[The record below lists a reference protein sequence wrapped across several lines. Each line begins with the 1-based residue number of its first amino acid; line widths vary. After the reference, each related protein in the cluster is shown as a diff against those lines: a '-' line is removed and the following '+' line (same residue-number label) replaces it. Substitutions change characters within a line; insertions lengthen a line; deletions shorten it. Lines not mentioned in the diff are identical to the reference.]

1 MSHDPLTIAR
11 FWSKVAVG
19 RPGVC
24 WPWQPRSRHPHG
36 YGVFRLP
43 MHAGTVKAHR
53 FAWEVVNGEIA
64 DGMVLR
70 HTCDNP
76 PCCNPSHLV
85 LGTQADNMAD
95 MRERG
100 RSCRGERRPG
110 AKLTEVEIIALREA
124 VAGGSTHHDVA
135 ALFGVSTASVSLIA
149 SGHHWA
155 HVGGPITR
163 KAERTHCKRGHEFS
177 PENLYVTPQGYA
189 KCRSCIRM
197 SQAKYLQRKA
207 S

>member
-11 FWSKVAVG
+11 FWSKVDVG

-24 WPWQPRSRHPHG
+24 WPWQSRSRHPHG

-76 PCCNPSHLV
+76 PCCNPNHLV
-85 LGTQADNMAD
+85 LGTQADNIAD
-95 MRERG
+95 MHERG
-100 RSCRGERRPG
+100 RRAYSSRLSAADIEAIRAEYASGYTQAAIAIKRG
-110 AKLTEVEIIALREA
+110 
-124 VAGGSTHHDVA
+124 VAQSYI
-135 ALFGVSTASVSLIA
+135 SLIL
-149 SGHHWA
+149 SGH
-155 HVGGPITR
+155 
-163 KAERTHCKRGHEFS
+163 RGHS
-177 PENLYVTPQGYA
+177 ITKGNTYV
-189 KCRSCIRM
+189 R
-197 SQAKYLQRKA
+197 
-207 S
+207 